1 MRTNGKHFVIVT
13 VLVVLATLVTYV
25 VLTAIY
31 QLPVAASQEAGPIDQ
46 MFTGHFM
53 MISFLFALIM
63 VFMLYSAYAFRR
75 RPDDPEDAEGLHFHG
90 NTTLEV
96 AWTIIPLGTVVAFGL
111 WGAITLDQI
120 TSPKEGEMVVEVTG
134 RQWSWVFAYPDYED
148 IGSVT
153 ELRLPVDRTIKLEM
167 ESVDVLH
174 SFWVPE
180 FRVKQDLVPG
190 MQTTLRITPTEI
202 GEYRIVCAEI
212 CGFDHARM
220 VAKVIVMSHQ
230 DFDAWVA
237 ENSLNLAEMSPV
249 ERGQKWATDYGCI
262 ACHSL
267 DGSPAAGP
275 TWAGLWGREEFMAD
289 GTTVVVDEEYLRES
303 ILDPG
308 ATIVSGFN
316 AGIMPANFGER
327 FAADEATY
335 LEQGIDVDILADL
348 VEYLK
353 TLTE

>member
-46 MFTGHFM
+46 LFTGHFV

-63 VFMLYSAYAFRR
+63 VFMLYSAFAFRR
-75 RPDDPEDAEGLHFHG
+75 KPTDAEDAEGSHFHG

-96 AWTIIPLGTVVAFGL
+96 AWTIVPLGTVIAFGL
-111 WGAITLDQI
+111 WGAIALDEI
-120 TSPKEGEMVVEVTG
+120 TSPKDNEMVVEVTG

-153 ELRLPVDRTIKLEM
+153 ELRLPVDRTIRLEM

-190 MQTTLRITPTEI
+190 MMTTLRITPTEI
-202 GEYRIVCAEI
+202 GEYKVRCAEI
-212 CGFDHARM
+212 CGYDHAIM
-220 VAKVIVMSHQ
+220 LANVIVMSQQ

-237 ENSLNLAEMSPV
+237 ENSLNLAEMSPAD
-249 ERGQKWATDYGCI
+249 RGQKWATDYGCI
-262 ACHSL
+262 GCHSL
-267 DGSPAAGP
+267 DGSQRAGP
-275 TWAGLWGREEFMAD
+275 TWAGIWGREEELDD
-289 GTTVVVDEEYLRES
+289 GTTAVVDEEYARES
-303 ILDPG
+303 ILDP
-308 ATIVSGFN
+308 AAKVVSGFN
-316 AGIMPANFGER
+316 AGVMPANFGER
-327 FAADEATY
+327 FAADEAAFQ
-335 LEQGIDVDILADL
+335 EQGVEVDILADL
-348 VEYLK
+348 VEYMK